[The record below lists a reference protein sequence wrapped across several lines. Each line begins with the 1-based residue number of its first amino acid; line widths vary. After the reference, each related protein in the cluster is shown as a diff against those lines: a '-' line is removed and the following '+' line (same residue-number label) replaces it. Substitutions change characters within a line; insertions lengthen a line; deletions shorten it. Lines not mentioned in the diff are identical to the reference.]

1 MANAF
6 NLTLDLSDMMSKIF
20 DMERGMSFREK
31 SAWIT
36 LASVLICF
44 GVYFG
49 SIVGGVVS
57 PRGFDT
63 VHLLLLCVGALV
75 ALQCVLY
82 IAAGLTGDPRVPRD
96 EREQLIQHRSHT
108 AGYYTLMICVLALG
122 VPGHLGHGA
131 VDLMNFALLGLVVAA
146 LAVSVAQIVM
156 FRRGG

>member
-1 MANAF
+1 MATVF
-6 NLTLDLSDMMSKIF
+6 NLTLDLSNMMSKIF
-20 DMERGMSFREK
+20 NMERGMSFREK

-36 LASVLICF
+36 LATVLLCF

-63 VHLLLLCVGALV
+63 IHLLLLCVAGLV
-75 ALQCVLY
+75 ALQGILHF
-82 IAAGLTGDPRVPRD
+82 AAGRTGDPRVPRD

-108 AGYYTLMICVLALG
+108 AGYYTLMICVLALAL
-122 VPGHLGHGA
+122 PGHFGHGA

>member
-1 MANAF
+1 MANTF
-6 NLTLDLSDMMSKIF
+6 NLTLDLSDIMSKIF

-36 LASVLICF
+36 LATVLLCF

-63 VHLLLLCVGALV
+63 LHLLLLCVGGLV
-75 ALQCVLY
+75 ALQCVLHV
-82 IAAGLTGDPRVPRD
+82 AAGRTGDPRVPRD

-108 AGYYTLMICVLALG
+108 AGYYTLMICVLALAL
-122 VPGHLGHGA
+122 PGHFGHGA